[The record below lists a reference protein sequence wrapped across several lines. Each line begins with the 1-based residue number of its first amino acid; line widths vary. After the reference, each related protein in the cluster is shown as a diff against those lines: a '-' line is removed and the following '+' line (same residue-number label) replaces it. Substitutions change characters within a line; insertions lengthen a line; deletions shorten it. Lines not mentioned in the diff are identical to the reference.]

1 MSYLK
6 EKANLNLQ
14 VAEDLIR
21 QSIYAPSVHC
31 SYFGCLQF
39 LKHTL
44 GAYRGDSFEK
54 IEKECKDYG
63 GGTHGWIIDSC
74 LAEYRKLVD
83 FKSHKD
89 LKREIKDLQVFRIS
103 SDYFNVEIGDE
114 EGEKS
119 LKYSQNVIRE
129 IGKVLRK

>member
-6 EKANLNLQ
+6 EKSNLNLQ
-14 VAEDLIR
+14 VAEDLVK

-44 GAYRGDSFEK
+44 NIYRGISFSK
-54 IEKECKDYG
+54 IEEECKNYI
-63 GGTHGWIIDSC
+63 GGTHGFIIDSC
-74 LAEYRKLVD
+74 LADYKKLVD

-89 LKREIKDLQVFRIS
+89 LKRELKDLKTFRVT
-103 SDYFNVEIGDE
+103 SDYFDIQIGDN
-114 EGEKS
+114 EGEMS
-119 LKYSQNVIRE
+119 LKYSQNIIRE
-129 IGKVLRK
+129 IGKVLKK